1 MKLFKKLILI
11 TAIILGLFLGLS
23 ISFVRIFSNY
33 NNLDNILDKSNS
45 YSFISNQIKNNLQ
58 LKIDSLGVVD
68 QQNLESI
75 LSKSISSQNIRKILL
90 PIEQNFISWLN
101 KTEENSFTF
110 ELSTNEL
117 REYIIFYSNKILD
130 NNQANNLKFEVTE
143 SMKSKLGFSDLGVD
157 GSIINI
163 LNDFKKLKNIYQFI
177 LNTLW
182 LMVLIFIFNILLL
195 FLLNFKNKKV
205 RFFKVAL
212 ALSIIGLFGI
222 SAWLI
227 CSMLIRI
234 DTSLF
239 VDSNILIKNI
249 KYSFLKLFTEYL
261 KDYSIVMLIL
271 ASILFF
277 IGLFSRSKT
286 TD

>member
-1 MKLFKKLILI
+1 M
-11 TAIILGLFLGLS
+11 GLFLGLS

-90 PIEQNFISWLN
+90 PVEQNFISWLN

-117 REYIIFYSNKILD
+117 REDIIFYSNKILD
-130 NNQANNLKFEVTE
+130 NNQANNLKFEVTG
-143 SMKSKLGFSDLGVD
+143 SMKSKLSLSDLGVD
-157 GSIINI
+157 GSIINV
-163 LNDFKKLKNIYQFI
+163 LNDFKKLKNIHQFI

-182 LMVLIFIFNILLL
+182 MMVLIFIFNILLL
-195 FLLNFKNKKV
+195 FLLNLKNKKV

-212 ALSIIGLFGI
+212 VLSIIGLFGI
-222 SAWLI
+222 STWLI
-227 CSMLIRI
+227 CSMFIRI
-234 DTSLF
+234 DTSFL

-261 KDYSIVMLIL
+261 KDYSIVMLIM
-271 ASILFF
+271 ANILFF
-277 IGLFSRSKT
+277 IGLFNRSKT
-286 TD
+286 TG